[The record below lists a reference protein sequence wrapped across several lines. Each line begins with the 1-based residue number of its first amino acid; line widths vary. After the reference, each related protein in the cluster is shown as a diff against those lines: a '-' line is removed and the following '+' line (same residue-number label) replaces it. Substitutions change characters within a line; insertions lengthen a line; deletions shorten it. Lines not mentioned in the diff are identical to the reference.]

1 MRALTFEEE
10 VPVVP
15 SAPNRADVA
24 CFVGFVKRRGGPMPS
39 GVRNWLDER
48 GWLSAPYRR
57 TSAAELLDV
66 PVPIDSWESFVAM
79 YEWETRRTDDPREL
93 FASYMGSAIRSFF
106 AQGGKRCYVVRVGD
120 YWEPATCPATRDT
133 LLNAL
138 VPGFPWTVTSVEV
151 DQSTWHGVGHLF
163 GLPDVS
169 FVCLPDL
176 PSIVAAEPLPLPPV
190 VEILGLEEHF
200 TECSTNERAA
210 EEAPAARLVRA
221 PRCDGPA
228 YEQWADVLELMA
240 TFLRQKRREVQFV
253 AAVPMPL
260 QGTPEEGAFAP
271 LIKDL
276 IDRRLA
282 DDVNPATLDADSPRG
297 MASSFVQLAYPWARS
312 PGSVRLPEGLE
323 SPDAVL
329 TGVLARNAI
338 SRGTFRSAAGQSL
351 ADVFDVYPL
360 LRPDHLRAL
369 ETSRAQRYA
378 TSFEERVSVL
388 GHSPSGMR
396 LLSDVT
402 PSVVES
408 YRPAS
413 VHRLVSVVARAARR
427 LGEEIT
433 FDVSGE
439 TLWARVR
446 EVLRMLLTGLFQSG
460 AFRGASAAEAFRV
473 RCDRTT
479 MTQSDIDAGRL
490 IAHVVFDA
498 AAPIE
503 RIRIILALDDA
514 GQLTLS
520 SADSTQEAA

>member
-24 CFVGFVKRRGGPMPS
+24 CFVGFVKRRRGPVPP

-48 GWLSAPYRR
+48 GWMSPPYRR

-66 PVPIDSWESFVAM
+66 PVPIDSWEAFVTL
-79 YEWETRRTDDPREL
+79 YEWETRRTDDPRQL
-93 FASYMGSAIRSFF
+93 FASYMGAAVRSFF

-120 YWEPATCPATRDT
+120 MWEPATCPLSRDGQ
-133 LLNAL
+133 LAAL
-138 VPGFPWTVTSVEV
+138 IPGFPWSVTSFEV
-151 DQSTWHGVGHLF
+151 DQTTWHGVGHLF
-163 GLPDVS
+163 GLSDVS
-169 FVCLPDL
+169 FVCMPDL
-176 PSIVAAEPLPLPPV
+176 PNIVAAEPLPLPPV
-190 VEILGLEEHF
+190 VEVLGIEEHF
-200 TECSTNERAA
+200 TECSSNEQVA
-210 EEAPAARLVRA
+210 EDAPPMRPVRA
-221 PRCDGPA
+221 PRSDSAA
-228 YEQWADVLELMA
+228 YEKWADVIEMMA
-240 TFLRQKRREVQFV
+240 SFLRQRRREVQLL

-260 QGTPEEGAFAP
+260 QGSREEGAFAP
-271 LIKDL
+271 LIKEL
-276 IDRRLA
+276 IDRRLSV
-282 DDVNPATLDADSPRG
+282 DINPASLDADAPRG
-297 MASSFVQLAYPWARS
+297 AASSFVQLVYPWVRS
-312 PGSVRLPEGLE
+312 PGSARLPEGLE
-323 SPDAVL
+323 PPDAVL
-329 TGVLARNAI
+329 VGVLARNAI
-338 SRGTFRSAAGQSL
+338 TRGTFRSAAGL
-351 ADVFDVYPL
+351 PLTDVIDVYPR
-360 LRPDHLRAL
+360 LRPDDLRAT

-388 GHSPSGMR
+388 GDSPSGMKV
-396 LLSDVT
+396 LTDVT
-402 PSVVES
+402 PSVLES

-439 TLWARVR
+439 TLWAHVR
-446 EVLRMLLTGLFQSG
+446 EVLGRLLTGLFQAG
-460 AFRGASAAEAFRV
+460 ALRGASPKEAFRV

-490 IAHVVFDA
+490 IAQVVFDA

-503 RIRIILALDDA
+503 QIRVILSLDDT

-520 SADSTQEAA
+520 TADGAQEAA

>member
-1 MRALTFEEE
+1 VRALTFEEE

-24 CFVGFVKRRGGPMPS
+24 CFVGFVKRRRGPVPL

-48 GWLSAPYRR
+48 GWLSPPYRR

-66 PVPIDSWESFVAM
+66 PVPIDSWESFVTL
-79 YEWETRRTDDPREL
+79 YEWETRRTDDPRQL
-93 FASYMGSAIRSFF
+93 FASYVGAAVRSFF

-120 YWEPATCPATRDT
+120 MWEPATCPLTRDGQIA
-133 LLNAL
+133 AL
-138 VPGFPWTVTSVEV
+138 VPGFPWSVTSFEV
-151 DQSTWHGVGHLF
+151 DQTTWHGVGHLF

-176 PSIVAAEPLPLPPV
+176 PNIVAAEPIPLPPV
-190 VEILGLEEHF
+190 VEVLGVEEHF
-200 TECSTNERAA
+200 TECSSNEQVAEDAPPLRA
-210 EEAPAARLVRA
+210 VRA
-221 PRCDGPA
+221 PRCDATA
-228 YEQWADVLELMA
+228 YEKWADVVEMMA
-240 TFLRQKRREVQFV
+240 TFLRQRRREVQLL

-260 QGTPEEGAFAP
+260 QGTREEGNFAP
-271 LIKDL
+271 LMKAL
-276 IDRRLA
+276 IDRRLSIA
-282 DDVNPATLDADSPRG
+282 INPAALDADAPRG
-297 MASSFVQLAYPWARS
+297 MASSFVQLAYPWVRS

-323 SPDAVL
+323 APDGVL
-329 TGVLARNAI
+329 AGVLARNAI
-338 SRGTFRSAAGQSL
+338 IRGTFRSAAGQPL
-351 ADVFDVYPL
+351 ADVIDVYPL
-360 LRPDHLRAL
+360 LRPDHLRAT
-369 ETSRAQRYA
+369 ETSRTERYA
-378 TSFEERVSVL
+378 TAFEERVSVL

-402 PSVVES
+402 PSVMEA

-413 VHRLVSVVARAARR
+413 VHRLVTVVARAARR

-446 EVLRMLLTGLFQSG
+446 EVLRTLLTGLLQAG
-460 AFRGASAAEAFRV
+460 ALRGASPKEAFTI

-503 RIRIILALDDA
+503 QIRVILSLDDA

-520 SADSTQEAA
+520 TADSAQEAA

>member
-1 MRALTFEEE
+1 MA
-10 VPVVP
+10 P

-24 CFVGFVKRRGGPMPS
+24 CFVGYVKRRGGPLPS
-39 GVRNWLDER
+39 GVRAWLDDH
-48 GWLSAPYRR
+48 GWLSPPYRR

-66 PVPIDSWESFVAM
+66 PAPIDSWESFVRL
-79 YEWETRRTDDPREL
+79 YDWETQRVDDPRVK
-93 FASYMGSAIRSFF
+93 FASYMGAAVRSFF
-106 AQGGKRCYVVRVGD
+106 AQGGRRCYIVRVGD
-120 YWEPATCPATRDT
+120 MWEPLAAPATPAA
-133 LLNAL
+133 LLAAL
-138 VPGFPWTVTSVEV
+138 VPGFPWSITSSEV

-163 GLPDVS
+163 GIPDVS
-169 FVCLPDL
+169 FLCLPDL
-176 PSIVAAEPLPLPPV
+176 PSIVAAEPIPV
-190 VEILGLEEHF
+190 PSVNESLGIEERF
-200 TECSTNERAA
+200 TECSSNEEAA
-210 EEAPAARLVRA
+210 EDLPPRRLVRA
-221 PRCDGPA
+221 PRCDTAG
-228 YEQWADVLELMA
+228 YSMWADAVELLA
-240 TFLRQKRREVQFV
+240 TFLRQRRREVQLV

-260 QGTPEEGAFAP
+260 QGTQAEGAFAP
-271 LIKDL
+271 IIKEL
-276 IDRRLA
+276 IDRRIPPTM
-282 DDVNPATLDADSPRG
+282 NPASLDADSPRG
-297 MASSFVQLAYPWARS
+297 MASSFVQLAYPWVRS
-312 PGSVRLPEGLE
+312 PGSARLPEGLE

-329 TGVLARNAI
+329 VGVLARNAVM
-338 SRGTFRSAAGQSL
+338 RGTFRSAAGQPL
-351 ADVFDVYPL
+351 GDVFDVYPL
-360 LRPDHLRAL
+360 LRPDHLRAM
-369 ETSRAQRYA
+369 ETSSAQRYA
-378 TSFEERVSVL
+378 TAFEERVSIL

-408 YRPAS
+408 YRSAS

-446 EVLRMLLTGLFQSG
+446 EVLRTLLTGLLQAG
-460 AFRGASAAEAFRV
+460 ALRGASAAEAFRV

-503 RIRIILALDDA
+503 RIRVILELDDA

-520 SADSTQEAA
+520 AADNAQEAA